1 MSIKIN
7 ILTDFDGK
15 AIQRAR
21 KEFDQLEG
29 AGAKAGFVLKKAM
42 LPATAAVGALGA
54 ELFDAAKGAI
64 ADEAASAELARSL
77 KQTTGATDAVIE
89 STENWITQQGK
100 LLGIADDEL
109 RPVLSKLARATGDV
123 TRAQELAT
131 QAMDIAAATGKPL
144 SSVTDALTKA
154 LGGNMTALGRLAP
167 EFREMVKE
175 GAPFEDIMAE
185 IAKTMGG
192 AATTAANTAEGQ
204 FKRLGIALS
213 ETKES
218 IGAALLPAIKA
229 VLPVLQKF
237 AQWAQDNP
245 NTFLIIAG
253 ALGAIAL
260 SIMAINLA
268 MSLNPISLIVIG
280 VIALIA
286 ALAIAYKK
294 FEGFRNIVDAVFG
307 GIKWWINNVTIPS
320 FRLMLDVV
328 KTIFNGIAK
337 LWNNTFGKLSFKV
350 PSWVPGLGGNGF
362 DIPDIPMLA
371 AGGIVTGP
379 TLAMIGEAGPE
390 AVIPLDRMGSM
401 GGGNVTINVNGGDP
415 NAVVDAL
422 RRYMQLNGSV
432 PIRVS

>member
-1 MSIKIN
+1 VAIN
-7 ILTDFDGK
+7 IPIITDFDGK
-15 AIQRAR
+15 GIQRAR

-42 LPATAAVGALGA
+42 LPATAAIGALGVA
-54 ELFDAAKGAI
+54 LFDAAKGAI

-123 TRAQELAT
+123 TSAQELAT

-144 SSVTDALTKA
+144 SVVTDSLTRA
-154 LGGNMTALGRLAP
+154 LGGNMTALGKLAP

-204 FKRLGIALS
+204 FKRLGLALS

-218 IGAALLPAIKA
+218 IGAALLPAIEA
-229 VLPVLQKF
+229 VLPFLQKF

-320 FRLMLDVV
+320 FRLKLDVV

-350 PSWVPGLGGNGF
+350 PSWVPGIGGNGF

-401 GGGNVTINVNGGDP
+401 GGNNVTINVQGADP

-422 RRYMQLNGSV
+422 RTYMFRNGSV

>member
-1 MSIKIN
+1 MAIN
-7 ILTDFDGK
+7 IPIITDFDGK
-15 AIQRAR
+15 GIQRAR

-42 LPATAAVGALGA
+42 LPATAAIGALGVA
-54 ELFDAAKGAI
+54 LFDAAKGAI

-144 SSVTDALTKA
+144 SVVTDSLTRA
-154 LGGNMTALGRLAP
+154 LGGNMTALGKLAP

-204 FKRLGIALS
+204 FKRLGLALS

-218 IGAALLPAIKA
+218 IGAALLPAIEA

-260 SIMAINLA
+260 SIMAINVA
-268 MSLNPISLIVIG
+268 MALNPISLIVIG

-350 PSWVPGLGGNGF
+350 PSWVPGIGGNGF

-401 GGGNVTINVNGGDP
+401 GGNNVTINVQGADP

-422 RRYMQLNGSV
+422 RTYMFRNGSV

>member
-1 MSIKIN
+1 VAIN
-7 ILTDFDGK
+7 IPIITDFDGK
-15 AIQRAR
+15 GIQRAR

-42 LPATAAVGALGA
+42 LPATAAIGALGVA
-54 ELFDAAKGAI
+54 LFDAAKGAI

-144 SSVTDALTKA
+144 SVVTDSLTRA
-154 LGGNMTALGRLAP
+154 LGGNMTALGKLAP

-204 FKRLGIALS
+204 FKRLGLALS

-218 IGAALLPAIKA
+218 IGAALLPAIEA

-260 SIMAINLA
+260 SIMAINVA
-268 MSLNPISLIVIG
+268 MALNPISLIVIG

-350 PSWVPGLGGNGF
+350 PSWVPGIGGNGF

-401 GGGNVTINVNGGDP
+401 GGNNVTINVQGADP

-422 RRYMQLNGSV
+422 RTYMFRNGSV